1 MVNDSNNRRTEMQDS
16 YPKFSRYFSYI
27 ILAIMLFAFSAA
39 AQSGGQFTIEQ
50 SVIANGGGTN
60 SNGGQFALG
69 GTTGQSVSGQRI
81 INPQF
86 SDHAGFWNPAPFA
99 PTAASVNILGR
110 VITANGGGIKNAIM
124 FLTDSSGLVRT
135 VQTGSFGYY
144 RFEAVRVGITY
155 VLEVRSKRFT
165 FNNPNMI
172 LVVND
177 EVGEANFTA
186 NAL

>member
-1 MVNDSNNRRTEMQDS
+1 MQDS
-16 YPKFSRYFSYI
+16 YPKIFRYFSCI
-27 ILAIMLFAFSAA
+27 ILAIMSFVFSAA

-50 SVIANGGGTN
+50 SVIASGGGTN
-60 SNGGQFALG
+60 SNGGQFTLG
-69 GTTGQSVSGQRI
+69 GTTGQSVSGQKT

-86 SDHAGFWNPAPFA
+86 SDHAGFWNPSPFA
-99 PTAASVNILGR
+99 PPPASVNISGR
-110 VITANGGGIKNAIM
+110 VMTADGSGIKNAIM
-124 FLTDSSGLVRT
+124 VLTDSAGLVRT

-144 RFEAVRVGITY
+144 RFEEVRVGTTY

-165 FNNPNMI
+165 FENPNMI

-186 NAL
+186 IAL